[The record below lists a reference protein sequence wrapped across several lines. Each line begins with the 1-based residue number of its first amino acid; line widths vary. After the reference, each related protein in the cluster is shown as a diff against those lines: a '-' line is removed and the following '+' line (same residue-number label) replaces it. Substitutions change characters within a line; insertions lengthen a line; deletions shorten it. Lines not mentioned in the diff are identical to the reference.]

1 MQGVDDQIKS
11 RMDAFRGNEQKLAQ
25 RYQASQELLD
35 LLALQKLKSEKDE
48 VARSMQMQMQNSPQT
63 IKQQRE
69 AEMVQAS
76 KQDIA
81 KGVMGALQQKQA
93 QQQAN
98 LQRIAQSGV
107 AGRAPTMRM
116 AEGGIVGFAPGGA
129 VDFND
134 FDEAMSYQDR
144 VDLINAMD
152 IPEDEKVA
160 LLQKLSQEA
169 TQTKDAPTPAE
180 NRLMLD
186 KDDLVMP
193 DMSSVPAFP
202 DNIDPESLKVDY
214 SSNPYTETAA
224 AGITTLAGTDPNQA
238 FDDMYDRQMDKGA
251 RTLGEELQVANLQ
264 SERQGIEKALLDPD
278 KLAKDRRMATLIGMA
293 GKSTLGLTG
302 AGGAAGAM
310 NAQRTQERART
321 KLFNEREDAF
331 MDELNRSQDIRR
343 EAAGRAGTAYSDA
356 SADRRAGIQSAAT
369 MATGYDDKLTS
380 EAEMVLNA
388 KIANQNTDLARRK
401 EAVQSARDAA
411 SNANKTLV
419 TNIATELSLLR
430 TQVEKERNSLTAQ
443 GNMYQYLTT
452 AMSNVSAKITSA
464 ETALR
469 DAANVAIAEID
480 ADMKLDDTAKA
491 KAKLEIRQQLKT
503 DINAATAD
511 ATKLLNQLMQDQQ
524 AAAGQI
530 NTRTASGSRQ
540 FKVIR

>member
-1 MQGVDDQIKS
+1 
-11 RMDAFRGNEQKLAQ
+11 
-25 RYQASQELLD
+25 
-35 LLALQKLKSEKDE
+35 
-48 VARSMQMQMQNSPQT
+48 
-63 IKQQRE
+63 
-69 AEMVQAS
+69 
-76 KQDIA
+76 
-81 KGVMGALQQKQA
+81 
-93 QQQAN
+93 
-98 LQRIAQSGV
+98 
-107 AGRAPTMRM
+107 MRM
-116 AEGGIVGFAPGGA
+116 AEGGIVGFAPGGGVGSA
-129 VDFND
+129 GLSSPDKGFSVGYDRAYYEEVERIRND
-134 FDEAMSYQDR
+134 DTMS
-144 VDLINAMD
+144 A
-152 IPEDEKVA
+152 DEKNKA
-160 LLQKLSQEA
+160 LAALDLKAAQAEAAYQESA
-169 TQTKDAPTPAE
+169 NPPQESTED
-180 NRLMLD
+180 RLMLD

-202 DNIDPESLKVDY
+202 DAIDPESVKVDY

-480 ADMKLDDTAKA
+480 ANMQMKDTAKA
-491 KAKLEIRQQLKT
+491 KAKLEIRQQLKA